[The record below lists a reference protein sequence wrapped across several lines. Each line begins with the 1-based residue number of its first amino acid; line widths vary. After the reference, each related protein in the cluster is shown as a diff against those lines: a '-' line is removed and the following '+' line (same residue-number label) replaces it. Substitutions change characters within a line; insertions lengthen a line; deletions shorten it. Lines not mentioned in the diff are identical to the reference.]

1 MADLNAAGK
10 MFDDAITR
18 LEQALNTWSET
29 SAQNAADWQQERQK
43 LESELNSLKDDHAR
57 VAKAHKELQN
67 KYETLKR
74 VTNTVSAQLDATV
87 GELAEMLES

>member
-10 MFDDAITR
+10 MFDDAIAR

-57 VAKAHKELQN
+57 VVKAHKELQN